1 MLFTML
7 VSLYTSRVVLNV
19 LGIEDYG
26 IYNIVGG
33 IVAMFSFLNGAM
45 SSSTQRYLT
54 FELGKENQ
62 CQLNKVFSTSMII
75 HGIIAL
81 AIILLAETVG
91 LWFLHNKL
99 IIPPE
104 RMKAA
109 EWIFHFSVFSSVL
122 AIMNTPKIAAIV
134 AHEKMKAFAYISIVE
149 VLLKLTIVIL
159 LMFIHFDKLILYGV
173 MLLCV
178 QILIYVIYQI
188 YCRVHFE
195 ECRFRRYW
203 NYSLFKEMF
212 FFAGWNL
219 FGNFAVITYTQ
230 GLNIILNMFFNP
242 AVNAARGI
250 AVQVQN
256 TVAQFST
263 NFQMAI
269 NPQITKSYAKNNLSE
284 MYTLIFRSSKY
295 SFFLLFI
302 ISLPII
308 LETNQIL
315 TWWLKIVPEY
325 TASFLQIILITSIVD
340 STANSLMIAAQATG
354 KIRVYQS
361 IIGGIL
367 LLILPISYLFLKW
380 GYPPEIVF
388 VVHLSITCIAWVV
401 RLLIVRHLA
410 NLPIKNYL
418 REVIIKIMYVVST
431 SIIVPI
437 LIWYFMPE
445 NFVRFIIV
453 TLISILVT
461 GLSIY
466 FLGLDKTE
474 QTFIVNNVRNTLKR
488 IKK

>member
-1 MLFTML
+1 
-7 VSLYTSRVVLNV
+7 
-19 LGIEDYG
+19 
-26 IYNIVGG
+26 
-33 IVAMFSFLNGAM
+33 
-45 SSSTQRYLT
+45 
-54 FELGKENQ
+54 
-62 CQLNKVFSTSMII
+62 
-75 HGIIAL
+75 
-81 AIILLAETVG
+81 
-91 LWFLHNKL
+91 
-99 IIPPE
+99 
-104 RMKAA
+104 MK
-109 EWIFHFSVFSSVL
+109 
-122 AIMNTPKIAAIV
+122 
-134 AHEKMKAFAYISIVE
+134 
-149 VLLKLTIVIL
+149 
-159 LMFIHFDKLILYGV
+159 
-173 MLLCV
+173 
-178 QILIYVIYQI
+178 
-188 YCRVHFE
+188 
-195 ECRFRRYW
+195 
-203 NYSLFKEMF
+203 
-212 FFAGWNL
+212 
-219 FGNFAVITYTQ
+219 
-230 GLNIILNMFFNP
+230 FN
-242 AVNAARGI
+242 
-250 AVQVQN
+250 
-256 TVAQFST
+256 
-263 NFQMAI
+263 
-269 NPQITKSYAKNNLSE
+269 
-284 MYTLIFRSSKY
+284 
-295 SFFLLFI
+295 LLFI

-367 LLILPISYLFLKW
+367 LLILPISYLFLIW

-488 IKK
+488 VKK